1 MPISA
6 KSLAGGGGGGVEIGE
21 CVFLPTVESALLE
34 ISGMTFLKSGHIAVG
49 EQPAYPDAYA
59 RFPNTDGSIGLKT
72 LAQDGPT
79 SLYMR
84 IK

>member
-6 KSLAGGGGGGVEIGE
+6 KSLAGGGGGVEIGE

-34 ISGMTFLKSGHIAVG
+34 ISDMTFLKSGHIAVG
-49 EQPAYPDAYA
+49 EQAVYPDAYA
-59 RFPNTDGSIGLKT
+59 GFPNLDGSIGLKKI
-72 LAQDGPT
+72 AQDGTT